1 LSPTSDTG
9 LGTSISPLESDS
21 MEYVAHLIDE
31 THSACDMGT
40 DFTVE
45 VMNDTLKCVNEF

>member
-9 LGTSISPLESDS
+9 MGTSISPLESDS

-31 THSACDMGT
+31 THSACDMGMNVQE
-40 DFTVE
+40 FTAE
-45 VMNDTLKCVNEF
+45 VMNDIC